1 MSPHPRVSSKYSLS
15 THSIRW
21 LFGGTELS
29 PPLCPLYRVEVMP
42 QGAVKGS
49 CIELGVEGGQ
59 SEEVLR
65 GQVREDVE
73 QDLGRQGDK
82 AGSGVLSLTGG
93 TL

>member
-1 MSPHPRVSSKYSLS
+1 
-15 THSIRW
+15 
-21 LFGGTELS
+21 
-29 PPLCPLYRVEVMP
+29 MP

-49 CIELGVEGGQ
+49 CVEFGVEGGQ

-65 GQVREDVE
+65 GQVGEDVE